1 MLMTFNVQWHLVVT
15 LLLLLLLLS
24 IVWVKQLKQLK
35 SKVAQIALVTLD
47 IRTRLEQIETFSL
60 LKLDRTMEQVV
71 EKSKIILKVSATL
84 EVMGQNELPD
94 VNRPPSKERGVT
106 FSQSHTHPIREF
118 FRAIANNKNDKI
130 KKIQKLFE
138 STGPLLIKL
147 ESLIL
152 GTYTGESPKMK
163 LYYAAWEKQM
173 FEILIRFDDLTS
185 ANSDQFVD

>member
-15 LLLLLLLLS
+15 LLLLLLLS
-24 IVWVKQLKQLK
+24 ILWVKQLKQLK

-94 VNRPPSKERGVT
+94 VNRPPERGVT
-106 FSQSHTHPIREF
+106 FSQSHTQPIREF

-173 FEILIRFDDLTS
+173 FEILIRFDDLTT
-185 ANSDQFVD
+185 ANSGQFVD